1 MINPASFPVN
11 LGLERCKP
19 GVSQD
24 YFVFPQV
31 GQEELECGSLGSG
44 LDL

>member
-1 MINPASFPVN
+1 MIDPASPPVN
-11 LGLERCKP
+11 LGLERCKS
-19 GVSQD
+19 GVFQD

-31 GQEELECGSLGSG
+31 GQEESEHGPLGSG